1 MSCHR
6 VQESISATLD
16 GETPSLGEPHV
27 AAHLSE
33 CDACGA
39 WRDSAHR
46 VTRHARLRAALPEES
61 AVALVAAAVRVHE
74 QARRHRRRWL
84 VFACAVAGAG
94 VVQLMATLPLL
105 LIARSHPSAGGRVH
119 ALGAIELA
127 IGAGF
132 FIGGVVVLWRDRE
145 TVSPDVI
152 SLLER
157 PVPAD
162 VPQADSSEVA

>member
-1 MSCHR
+1 MSCDEVR
-6 VQESISATLD
+6 ESISATLD

-33 CDACGA
+33 CDACRR

-46 VTRHARLRAALPEES
+46 VTRYARLRAALPEGS

-74 QARRHRRRWL
+74 QGRRHRRRWL
-84 VFACAVAGAG
+84 VFACAVVSAG
-94 VVQLMATLPLL
+94 VVQLIATLPLL

-119 ALGAIELA
+119 AVGAIELA

-132 FIGGVVVLWRDRE
+132 FVGGVVVLWRGRE
-145 TVSPDVI
+145 SVSPDVL
-152 SLLER
+152 SLVER

-162 VPQADSSEVA
+162 VPQSDSSEVA